1 MSWPLEKKTQGIVED
16 TKFFEDKIFFSHRE
30 QSKNI
35 RILHNSLRS
44 SVLLASS
51 ESPLKLT
58 RPSLKLKHWTQ
69 NLESTENDLHK
80 NFLLTDVFNF
90 SLFQRGLSREKNKF
104 LRKVLRCYPMK
115 FRKDWREQRRPWEK
129 EIRISDSW
137 DFEMNSHSKGKEV
150 FWFLRDFL

>member
-1 MSWPLEKKTQGIVED
+1 MAHGIYYFLVTIASKFVQLQKRKIQNIEISLFGLFSSKT
-16 TKFFEDKIFFSHRE
+16 
-30 QSKNI
+30 
-35 RILHNSLRS
+35 LRS